1 MNAPQIEFAEDVKIV
16 EAQGIKTERVS
27 KVGFINLGNCKEDC
41 NLPYAF
47 EKQARFPFIVLLI
60 KQLLLA
66 RSLYNQRI
74 QIVFN

>member
-1 MNAPQIEFAEDVKIV
+1 MNAPQLEFAEDVKIV
-16 EAQGIKTERVS
+16 EAHGIKTERVS
-27 KVGFINLGNCKEDC
+27 EVGFIKPGNRKKIAAYHM
-41 NLPYAF
+41 LF

>member
-1 MNAPQIEFAEDVKIV
+1 MNAPQLEFVEDVKIV

-27 KVGFINLGNCKEDC
+27 EVGFIKLGKCKEDC

-60 KQLLLA
+60 KQLLLT
-66 RSLYNQRI
+66 RSLYNQKRKLI
-74 QIVFN
+74 F